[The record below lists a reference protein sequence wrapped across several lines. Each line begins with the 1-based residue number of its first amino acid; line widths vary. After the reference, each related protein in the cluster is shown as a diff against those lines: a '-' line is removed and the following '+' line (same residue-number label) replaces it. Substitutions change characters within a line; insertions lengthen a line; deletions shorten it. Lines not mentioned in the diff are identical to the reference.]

1 MLQHRTIRVSTL
13 IILSSVADGK
23 KLFCKMD
30 LSIQPPDDISQ
41 LLYYKVYLYNHI
53 LDMLK
58 KFFFFLF

>member
-41 LLYYKVYLYNHI
+41 LLYYEAFIYLED
-53 LDMLK
+53 LVSDL
-58 KFFFFLF
+58 